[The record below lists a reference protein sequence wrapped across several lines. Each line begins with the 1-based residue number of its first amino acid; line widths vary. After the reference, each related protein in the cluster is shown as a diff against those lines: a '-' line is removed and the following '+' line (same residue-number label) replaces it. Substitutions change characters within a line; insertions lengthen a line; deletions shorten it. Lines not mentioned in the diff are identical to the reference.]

1 MEFKIEKDVKYI
13 PHKRHWQFC
22 VGSGH
27 AKLALRTDYTKQL
40 KFIHEEL
47 GIRRVRFHGI
57 FDDDMN
63 TIADLTLRF
72 PLPGAERFT
81 EQNFHSCG
89 VAYDNVLEAG
99 MKPFVELGFMPEK
112 LAGGDTKGV
121 FYYAPNITPP
131 ADYDKWAAYVRDFI
145 LFLQHRYGEEEIRTW
160 FFEVWNEP
168 DLQAPFFAGSRDE
181 YFRLYE
187 VTARA
192 IKEVDP
198 CLKVGGPA
206 TSGSKWVKAF
216 VEYCRKNQVPVD
228 FITTHQYA
236 GDPLG
241 GIEDQG
247 EDEIPEMEDQ
257 EKEKSPEFGDQG
269 EEAADAQAGEADSR
283 DGKEEAAPDREDK
296 MAEFVTHIRKQL
308 EETEEKTF
316 LAGFRAVMPDKS
328 ELMDIPCDLLTRNS
342 VKVKQQADGL
352 PVYYTE
358 WNANAIFS
366 AYTNDTRKVAAYQV
380 KTILDTMDRIDG
392 SSIWCFS
399 DIFEELHPFGEEFHG
414 GFGLLTVDGVPKPAF
429 YGLKMLTMAGDE
441 RMDLG
446 EDATA
451 GEIGIA
457 GFRKAEELQ
466 VLLFRQKM
474 RNLELPGEHVKVEIC
489 SDRMPE
495 KVLAYRID
503 EEHCN
508 PLKLWEQEG
517 RPIDLNRSEIERL
530 KEESSMKEE
539 EWEYRYAE
547 GVITVEAQLGVN
559 DLYFFRIC

>member
-1 MEFKIEKDVKYI
+1 MEFRIEKDVKYI

-72 PLPGAERFT
+72 PLPGAESFT

-112 LAGGDTKGV
+112 LAGGDTRGV

-131 ADYDKWAAYVRDFI
+131 GDYGKWAGYVRDFI

-168 DLQAPFFAGSRDE
+168 DLRVPFFAGSRDE

-192 IKEVDP
+192 IKEVDSQ
-198 CLKVGGPA
+198 LLVGGPA
-206 TSGSKWVKAF
+206 TSGSKWVKSF
-216 VEYCRKNQVPVD
+216 VEYCHKNEAPVD

-247 EDEIPEMEDQ
+247 EEDFPGTANQ
-257 EKEKSPEFGDQG
+257 EEEAKDVQDKEKDG
-269 EEAADAQAGEADSR
+269 R
-283 DGKEEAAPDREDK
+283 DGQEEAAPDREGK
-296 MAEFVTHIRKQL
+296 IEEFVSHIRKQL

-328 ELMDIPCDLLTRNS
+328 ELMEIPRDLLARNS
-342 VKVKQQADGL
+342 VKVKQQAQGL
-352 PVYYTE
+352 PIYYTE

-380 KTILDTMDRIDG
+380 KTILDTMDIIDG

-414 GFGLLTVDGVPKPAF
+414 GFGLLTLDGIPKPAF

-446 EDATA
+446 EDATE

-457 GFRKAEELQ
+457 GFRRAEELQ
-466 VLLFRQKM
+466 ILLFRQKM
-474 RNLELPGEHVKVEIC
+474 RNLELPKEHTKVEIH
-489 SDRMPE
+489 SDRIPE
-495 KVLAYRID
+495 RVLAYRID

-508 PLKLWEQEG
+508 PLKLWERDG

-530 KEESSMKEE
+530 KEESSMKAE
-539 EWEYRYAE
+539 EWEYQYAE
-547 GVITVEAQLGVN
+547 GVITVEAELGVN